1 MFVNY
6 LWELIGLLSDYH
18 NRCRRRGQRVRA
30 VIDDWDDDVEVHA
43 VGIAVDDF
51 EDEEEAEEE
60 WELGNV
66 DM

>member
-1 MFVNY
+1 MS
-6 LWELIGLLSDYH
+6 ETGPAGAG
-18 NRCRRRGQRVRA
+18 C
-30 VIDDWDDDVEVHA
+30 DWWLRDDDVEVHA